1 MRKLAFASIALASLA
16 FAGCKKEDTA
26 AAAGPN
32 CAAIGAKVGEMM
44 KKSSPAGTLPAE
56 AQAKLDGVF
65 AKAKDKMV
73 ARCAADKW
81 PADFATC
88 VEKATDPKGL
98 DGCKLPADLEKK
110 MMEDMQSLVPEIMAA
125 MQGAMPVDPAAAA
138 AGAAAAGAEAA
149 AAGAAAGA
157 AAAGAPGTEAAAAGA
172 AAGAEAA
179 AAGAAAG
186 AEAAKAGAEA
196 AKTEAPKG
204 N

>member
-1 MRKLAFASIALASLA
+1 MMRWGLRTSW
-16 FAGCKKEDTA
+16 
-26 AAAGPN
+26 
-32 CAAIGAKVGEMM
+32 M
-44 KKSSPAGTLPAE
+44 
-56 AQAKLDGVF
+56 
-65 AKAKDKMV
+65 
-73 ARCAADKW
+73 ARCSADKW
-81 PADFATC
+81 PTDFATC
-88 VEKATDPKGL
+88 VEKAADPKAL

-138 AGAAAAGAEAA
+138 AAAAGAEAAAGAAAAAGAEAA
-149 AAGAAAGA
+149 AAGAAGA
-157 AAAGAPGTEAAAAGA
+157 A

-196 AKTEAPKG
+196 AKAGADAVKAAAEAPKAEAPKG